1 MSNTIYT
8 INKGINRPLE
18 FRGLKAQYIWY
29 LAGGLVGVLTVFS
42 ILYIAG
48 VNAYVTVF
56 IGLSLGGFIFFFV
69 YKMNDKY
76 GQWGWMQ
83 RAAQKKV
90 PKRLVSRSR
99 RFLMKR

>member
-18 FRGLKAQYIWY
+18 FRGLKAQYILY
-29 LAGGLVGVLTVFS
+29 LAGGLVGVLILFS

-48 VNAYVTVF
+48 VNAYVTLL

-69 YKMNDKY
+69 YKLNDKY

-90 PKRLVSRSR
+90 PERLTSRSR